1 MTVSRSMDVHTDVI
15 HTPGRSQTPDRR
27 PVALEVSNLSKSY
40 RTGFWLNK
48 VITPLRDCTLSVAQG
63 ETYGLLGPNGA
74 GKTTTI
80 KCLLGIIQPS
90 TGSGTLLGKP
100 IGDPRVKSRIGYL
113 PENPYLYDYLT
124 GWEFLQFAGRLFQLP
139 ARQLKER
146 AEELL
151 EEVGLPMDA
160 ARKKQMRKYSK
171 GMMQRVGMAQ
181 ALINDPDL
189 VFLDE
194 PMSGLDPTG
203 RAQFREIILK
213 LKRQGKTIFFNSH
226 ILSDVEAICD
236 RVGILASGEIV
247 AQGTLDELLS
257 HNSGYRIRGIGGDV
271 RQLSARIDHWE
282 LQSPTSESLETV
294 TWSGA
299 WQGEPEECLAL
310 LRQHNAQLLDIHQ
323 HNQTL
328 EEFFLSQVRS
338 KSKTT
343 SVERTMTG
351 TDVSADNS
359 AGINP
364 IGEQAPSRSVK
375 QSTSKKK

>member
-1 MTVSRSMDVHTDVI
+1 MAVHTDAI
-15 HTPGRSQTPDRR
+15 HTAGQSQNAGPR

-100 IGDPRVKSRIGYL
+100 IGDPSVKERIGYL

-189 VFLDE
+189 VVLDE

-203 RAQFREIILK
+203 RAQFRDIILK

-236 RVGILASGEIV
+236 RVGILARGEIV

-257 HNSGYRIRGIGGDV
+257 HNSGYRVRGIGGDV
-271 RQLSARIDHWE
+271 RQLSTHIDHWE

-294 TWSGA
+294 TWSGE
-299 WQGEPEECLAL
+299 WHGTPEECLAL
-310 LRQHNAQLLDIHQ
+310 LRRHNAQLLDIHQ

-328 EEFFLSQVRS
+328 EEFFLSQVQPQS
-338 KSKTT
+338 EDKTVANSST
-343 SVERTMTG
+343 AG
-351 TDVSADNS
+351 GSAASGN
-359 AGINP
+359 AAAKH
-364 IGEQAPSRSVK
+364 APSRSGA
-375 QSTSKKK
+375 QSNSEEK